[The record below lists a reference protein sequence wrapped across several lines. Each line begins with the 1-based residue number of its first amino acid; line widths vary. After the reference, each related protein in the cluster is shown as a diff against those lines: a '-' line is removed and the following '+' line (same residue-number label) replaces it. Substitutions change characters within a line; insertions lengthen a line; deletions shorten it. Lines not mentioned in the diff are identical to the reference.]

1 MRAQTQPN
9 LTIRLATRDDMP
21 EMSAL
26 MSLAIAQLMPAFLTP
41 LQVEGSHETMGI
53 DTQLIDDGT
62 YFAVVEDGKIVG
74 CGGWSW
80 RTTLYGGNHSA
91 GRDDSPLDPAKDPAR
106 VRAMYTHP
114 DHARKGIGKMIIDA
128 AEAAARAKG
137 FTRTTLGATLA
148 GEPLYTKCGYVE
160 VDRHI
165 KQAANGATIPLLVM
179 EKVLQGTR
187 SLGD

>member
-1 MRAQTQPN
+1 M
-9 LTIRLATRDDMP
+9 LTLRLATRDDMT

-26 MSLAIAQLMPAFLTP
+26 MGAAIEQLMPAFLTP
-41 LQVEGSHETMGI
+41 DQVAGSHETMGI

-62 YFAVVEDGKIVG
+62 YFVVEEAGQIVG
-74 CGGWSW
+74 CGGWSR

-91 GRDDSPLDPAKDPAR
+91 GRDDTPLNPATDAAR

-114 DHARKGIGKMIIDA
+114 DHARRGIGRMIIDA
-128 AEAAARAKG
+128 AEAAARAEG

-160 VDRHI
+160 IERRMKH
-165 KQAANGATIPLLVM
+165 ASNGAIIPLLVM
-179 EKVLQGTR
+179 EKAL
-187 SLGD
+187 D

>member
-1 MRAQTQPN
+1 M
-9 LTIRLATRDDMP
+9 LTLRLATRADMP

-26 MSLAIAQLMPAFLTP
+26 MSASIGQLMPAFLTP
-41 LQVEGSHETMGI
+41 EQVQGSHETMGI
-53 DTQLIDDGT
+53 DTMLIDDGT
-62 YFAVVEDGKIVG
+62 YFAVVEDNGTIVG
-74 CGGWSW
+74 CGGWSR

-91 GRDDSPLDPAKDPAR
+91 GRDDTPLDPSKDPAR

-114 DHARKGIGKMIIDA
+114 DHARRGIGKMVIDA
-128 AEAAARAKG
+128 AEAAARAEG

-165 KQAANGATIPLLVM
+165 KHAANGAVIPLLVM
-179 EKVLQGTR
+179 VK
-187 SLGD
+187 DI